1 MHSAFSESM
10 HEKILEFD
18 HMHEN
23 KKNIFK
29 MRDFFKFFGFFEISE
44 KN

>member
-23 KKNIFK
+23 KKKMFLKWGIF
-29 MRDFFKFFGFFEISE
+29 F
-44 KN
+44 